1 MTQIDPTKYRHFLIR
16 GSLLAGGEIFDD
28 IFELCHA
35 DDLPAGE
42 SGEAEIVERVRQRKA
57 EQIGHP
63 TATWHTLTVTEHAPP
78 DQMWEGSRDE
88 LFPL

>member
-1 MTQIDPTKYRHFLIR
+1 MVQEVNHDRGRPDQVSAFLIC
-16 GSLLAGGEIFDD
+16 GSLLAGGEIFDN

-57 EQIGHP
+57 EWIGHP
-63 TATWHTLTVTEHAPP
+63 TATWHTL
-78 DQMWEGSRDE
+78 
-88 LFPL
+88 